1 MLLQLIMYFLY
12 YLTLSKSIVFC
23 FRFHIPL
30 KFSCSFHPSHCY
42 YSYYYHCFHYA
53 LLIFL
58 IYVYFCIM
66 RIPVPLYHCPCTFIF
81 ICHYHPLAVSSPPHH
96 YYCYYHSHYELLN
109 YFFFTLI
116 FALLFQ
122 YHYYYYSIAMLT
134 LWMTITL
141 LNLIIRFY
149 NASIFV
155 SWVYL
160 CLNYWCYTCT
170 VILY

>member
-1 MLLQLIMYFLY
+1 MQ
-12 YLTLSKSIVFC
+12 
-23 FRFHIPL
+23 
-30 KFSCSFHPSHCY
+30 FSPF
-42 YSYYYHCFHYA
+42 A
-53 LLIFL
+53 LLLLLLLSLFSLRVINISHICIFL
-58 IYVYFCIM
+58 HYENTC
-66 RIPVPLYHCPCTFIF
+66 PPLSLPLHFHFHLPLSSPRSFI
-81 ICHYHPLAVSSPPHH
+81 PPHH

-170 VILY
+170 VTLY